1 MRSRRRTGPLAHVL
15 VAGDVTELDAVQALV
30 CLLPPEAY
38 GLVLLEADAD
48 ADLPALA
55 CPARVAV
62 TVLRRSTGDAPGARL
77 SAAAAA
83 WAEEWV
89 VDEHD
94 PDRDVSVWV
103 GATVAWDSAPVQGL
117 LERLGPVGR

>member
-15 VAGDVTELDAVQALV
+15 VAGDVSELGAVRALLA
-30 CLLPPEAY
+30 LLPDDAY
-38 GLVLLEADAD
+38 GLVVLEAEAG
-48 ADLPALA
+48 AAPPDLPR
-55 CPARVAV
+55 PARIAL
-62 TVLRRSTGDAPGARL
+62 TVLGRDGAERPGVRL

-103 GATVAWDSAPVQGL
+103 GATVTWDAAPVQGQ
-117 LERLGPVGR
+117 LERL